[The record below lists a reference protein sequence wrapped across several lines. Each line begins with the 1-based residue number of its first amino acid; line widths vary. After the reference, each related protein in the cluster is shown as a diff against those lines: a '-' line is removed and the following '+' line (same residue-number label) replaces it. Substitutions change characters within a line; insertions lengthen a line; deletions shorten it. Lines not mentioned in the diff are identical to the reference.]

1 MPYILKVS
9 PHLDHAELVRRFKLC
24 EDAGERMRWQAVML
38 KAEGRTARDI
48 ADVCKRREDWVRRTV
63 RAYNE
68 DGPEGLVDGRQEN
81 GPDHSL
87 DEGQR
92 AALAA
97 ALGADPPD
105 GGLWTA
111 RKVTQWIKDHTGAVL
126 TEHTGWLYMVRAG
139 FTRQVPRPKHPDADE
154 EAQQAFK
161 KRGLA
166 SRVRDVVRRFRH
178 AQVQVWAEDEGRFG
192 LIPTYR
198 RVWAPRGKRPT
209 ASSRRA
215 YQWAYLFSF
224 VQPSTG
230 ETVNFVGSTV
240 SADVMSVVLEEF
252 AKEAGL
258 GADRRAV
265 VVLDGAGWHTAQGLR
280 IPEGVHLVRL
290 PPYSP
295 ELQPAERVWPI
306 VNEAVANRTFATLP
320 ELMEVIDRR
329 CAYLDENRDYVRQV
343 THFHWWPDEW
353 RCGV

>member
-1 MPYILKVS
+1 
-9 PHLDHAELVRRFKLC
+9 
-24 EDAGERMRWQAVML
+24 
-38 KAEGRTARDI
+38 
-48 ADVCKRREDWVRRTV
+48 
-63 RAYNE
+63 
-68 DGPEGLVDGRQEN
+68 
-81 GPDHSL
+81 
-87 DEGQR
+87 
-92 AALAA
+92 
-97 ALGADPPD
+97 
-105 GGLWTA
+105 
-111 RKVTQWIKDHTGAVL
+111 
-126 TEHTGWLYMVRAG
+126 
-139 FTRQVPRPKHPDADE
+139 
-154 EAQQAFK
+154 
-161 KRGLA
+161 
-166 SRVRDVVRRFRH
+166 
-178 AQVQVWAEDEGRFG
+178 
-192 LIPTYR
+192 
-198 RVWAPRGKRPT
+198 
-209 ASSRRA
+209 
-215 YQWAYLFSF
+215 